1 MVSPTD
7 QRIIATAD
15 DAIRTKHAAVHAG
28 YYEDDYID
36 TFFQSCAPSHRQV
49 QPIIKR
55 GTHAR
60 VACMDRAISSFLA
73 NHQTASKVQIV
84 VIGAG
89 KDTSYFRFVD
99 GSLMGMENN
108 STIKPCNWY
117 DVDHSL
123 VIEEKKRIIGDSETL
138 ASKCP
143 LKPTSYGFSCTT
155 DEQTYTLVGHD
166 VREDPSALVK
176 KLNLDKTIPTLFLT
190 ECVLMYV
197 PEPDSTALL
206 SALSVAAKNTSVV
219 CYEPILGNDPFGKM
233 MQQNLLKVGVA
244 TEDSCLVRTR
254 TLQNQVE
261 KLVEAGFT
269 RASGCNMWSAY
280 QTVVTAEQ
288 RQRANRSEFLDE
300 MEEWVLI
307 MQHYCFLV
315 GTTGVTMDSESSVLS
330 LIPKPPQGFSMN
342 K

>member
-36 TFFQSCAPSHRQV
+36 IFFQSCAPSRRQV

-60 VACMDRAISSFLA
+60 VACMDRAVSSFLA
-73 NHQTASKVQIV
+73 SHQMASKIQIV
-84 VIGAG
+84 VVGAG
-89 KDTSYFRFVD
+89 KDTSYFRFRD
-99 GSLMGMENN
+99 GSLMGMDSNIP
-108 STIKPCNWY
+108 TKPCDWY

-123 VIEEKKRIIGDSETL
+123 VIEEKTRIIGDSESL
-138 ASKCP
+138 NPKYP
-143 LKPTSYGFSCTT
+143 LQPTSHGFDCTT
-155 DEQTYTLVGHD
+155 NDQKYTLVGHD
-166 VREDPSALVK
+166 MREDPSVLIK
-176 KLNLDKTIPTLFLT
+176 KLNLDATLPTLFLT

-197 PEPDSTALL
+197 PESDSKALL
-206 SALSVAAKNTSVV
+206 AALSAAAKTTSVV
-219 CYEPILGNDPFGKM
+219 CYEPILGSDPFGKM
-233 MQQNLLKVGVA
+233 MQQNLLHVGVA
-244 TEDSCLVRTR
+244 TQDSCLVRTR
-254 TLQNQVE
+254 TLQSQVE

-269 RASGCNMWSAY
+269 KASGCNMWSAY
-280 QTVVTAEQ
+280 QSVVTAEQ
-288 RQRANRSEFLDE
+288 RQQANRCEFLDE

-307 MQHYCFLV
+307 MQHYCLLV
-315 GTTGVTMDSESSVLS
+315 GTNDDTDNESSLLS
-330 LIPKPPQGFSMN
+330 LIPKPPQGLSMN